1 VLWARLV
8 SKERVFPCTL
18 GTFSVNERLLVLWCD
33 SYNAAERVFPCAL
46 GTFSVNE
53 RLLVLWCDSYNAAER
68 ERESISLCFG
78 HDIVSKSVSLC
89 FGHV

>member
-1 VLWARLV
+1 
-8 SKERVFPCTL
+8 
-18 GTFSVNERLLVLWCD
+18 
-33 SYNAAERVFPCAL
+33 VFPCAL
-46 GTFSVNE
+46 GTFSIKERE

-78 HDIVSKSVSLC
+78 HDLVLKRVSPYTLGTFSVKESVSLY

>member
-8 SKERVFPCTL
+8 LKERVFPCTL
-18 GTFSVNERLLVLWCD
+18 GTFSINERLLVLWCD
-33 SYNAAERVFPCAL
+33 SYNAV
-46 GTFSVNE
+46 
-53 RLLVLWCDSYNAAER
+53 ER

-78 HDIVSKSVSLC
+78 HDLVSKSVSLY